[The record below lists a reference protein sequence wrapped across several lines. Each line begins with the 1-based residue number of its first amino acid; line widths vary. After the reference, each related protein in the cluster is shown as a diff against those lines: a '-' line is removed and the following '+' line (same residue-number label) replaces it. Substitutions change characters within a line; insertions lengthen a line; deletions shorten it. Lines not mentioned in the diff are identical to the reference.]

1 MYTNKWIYEGKEID
15 VIDIPDDAIGFM
27 YCITNQLDG
36 KRYIGKKLLT
46 RASTKQVK
54 GKKVKIRVESDWR
67 EYYSSSP
74 YIIELLT
81 VAKADGVEIFKREIL
96 MFAKSKGEL
105 NYFEE
110 ACQYKLGVLETDT
123 WMNANIRSRI
133 FKKHV
138 MKYDLETFNNVMAVL

>member
-1 MYTNKWIYEGKEID
+1 MYTNKWIYEEKEID
-15 VIDIPDDAIGFM
+15 TDDIPVDAIGFM
-27 YCITNQLDG
+27 YCITNNIDG

-46 RASTKQVK
+46 KASTKQVK
-54 GKKVKIRVESDWR
+54 GKRVKIRVESNWR
-67 EYYSSSP
+67 EYYSSSA
-74 YIIELLT
+74 YINELLT
-81 VAKADGVEIFKREIL
+81 NHGVEIFKREIL

-138 MKYDLETFNNVMAVL
+138 MKYDLETFNNVIAVFG